1 MNDSPGGRYWG
12 GEATAKTFSH
22 PVNLE
27 WLRPHLPLDA
37 WVLDYGCGYG
47 RVLDL
52 LHRVGYR
59 NLVGVDASAGMIDR
73 ARTLYPHLDLQ
84 QIDPP
89 HVPYADGHF
98 DAVLLFAVLTC
109 IPGDADQQALLR
121 ELYRVVR
128 PGGLLYVSDYPL
140 QTDARN
146 LARYA
151 RFAEQCGSYGV
162 FEVSAGVAV
171 RHHRREWIDGLLAAW
186 ERIAVANIQVVTM
199 NGNPA
204 DGFQWLGRK
213 PAH

>member
-1 MNDSPGGRYWG
+1 MNDSAGGRYWG

-22 PVNLE
+22 PVNLK
-27 WLRPHLPLDA
+27 WLRQHLPLDA
-37 WVLDYGCGYG
+37 RVLDYGCGYG

-52 LHRVGYR
+52 LHAEGYR
-59 NLVGVDASAGMIDR
+59 NLVGVDASAGMIDK

-89 HVPYADGHF
+89 HVPCAPGHF

-109 IPGDADQQALLR
+109 IPGGEDQEALLG

-140 QTDARN
+140 QTDERN

-151 RFAEQCGSYGV
+151 RFAEHYGTYGV
-162 FEVSAGVAV
+162 FEVATGVAV
-171 RHHRREWIDGLLAAW
+171 RHHHSEWINRLLAAW
-186 ERIAVANIQVVTM
+186 ERIAAADIQVITM

-204 DGFQWLGRK
+204 AGFQWLGRK
-213 PAH
+213 PGG